1 MKLLSGTAHPQL
13 AQDIA
18 TELKTALVPTDFRR
32 FADGEMFVQI
42 TEKIRGEDVFVI
54 QPTSSPA
61 NDNLMELLIMID
73 ALKRASAGRI
83 NAVIPYF
90 GYARQDRKN
99 APRTPISAKLVAD
112 MLSAAGAD
120 RVLTIDLH
128 SLPIVGFFDIPVDH
142 LQARPV
148 LTETIKG
155 NSVIVSPDVGGLGRA
170 RLFAE
175 KLGAELAIIDK
186 RRLKPNESEVMNV
199 IGSVKGRECILIDDM
214 VDTGGTL
221 INAAEALL
229 NQGASKVSA
238 LVTHGVLSGDA
249 VDRIQKSSLENLVIS
264 DTIAPTDS
272 VRAASKIKRVTV
284 APLLAQA
291 ISKIANN
298 ESVSTLFA

>member
-1 MKLLSGTAHPQL
+1 MKLLSGTANPQL
-13 AQDIA
+13 AHDIA
-18 TELKTALVPTDFRR
+18 AQLKTPLVPVTIRR
-32 FADGEMFVQI
+32 FADGEIFVQI

-54 QPTSSPA
+54 QPTSAPT

-112 MLSAAGAD
+112 MLSAAGAN
-120 RVLTIDLH
+120 RILTIDLH
-128 SLPIVGFFDIPVDH
+128 SQPIVGFFDIPVDQ
-142 LQARPV
+142 LLAQPV
-148 LTETIKG
+148 LMTAISGKP
-155 NSVIVSPDVGGLGRA
+155 VIVSPDVGGLGRA
-170 RLFAE
+170 RRYAE
-175 KLGAELAIIDK
+175 SLGTELAIIDK
-186 RRLKPNESEVMNV
+186 RRTNPNESDVMNV
-199 IGSVKGRECILIDDM
+199 IGSVKGRECVLIDDM
-214 VDTGGTL
+214 ADTGGTL
-221 INAAEALL
+221 IHAAEALL

-238 LVTHGVLSGDA
+238 LVTHGVLSGNA
-249 VDRIQKSSLENLVIS
+249 LDRIHKSSLENLVIS